1 MITTTDSEMI
11 SASLMA
17 QVAEIVSAYISHNSV
32 SPSDLPALIENTHS
46 ALRALSADPV
56 VDLAE
61 ELIPSVSIKRS
72 VTPDFII
79 CLDDG
84 KKFKSMKRH
93 LAGLGMTPDQYRTK
107 WGLPSDY
114 PMVASNYSA
123 ARSTIAKS
131 VGLGRKPG

>member
-1 MITTTDSEMI
+1 MTITTDEM
-11 SASLMA
+11 MDTNVTE
-17 QVAEIVSAYISHNSV
+17 QVAAIVSAYVSHNSI
-32 SPSDLPALIENTHS
+32 SPSDLPTLITSTHNALI
-46 ALRALSADPV
+46 ALSAAPGHQD
-56 VDLAE
+56 AE
-61 ELIPSVSIKRS
+61 VLKPSVSIKRS

-93 LAGLGMTPDQYRTK
+93 LAGLGMTPDQYRAK

-114 PMVASNYSA
+114 PMVASNYSE

-131 VGLGRKPG
+131 VGLGRKLG